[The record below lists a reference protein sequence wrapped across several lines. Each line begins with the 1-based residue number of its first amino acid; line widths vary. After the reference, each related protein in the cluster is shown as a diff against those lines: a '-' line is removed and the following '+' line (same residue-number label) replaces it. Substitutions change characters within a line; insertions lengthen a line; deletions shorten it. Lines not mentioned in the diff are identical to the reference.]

1 MLGKATDVDVS
12 CRRLTHDDLTM
23 LHRWVNEFFV
33 KQKTAY
39 EIWRD
44 WSSDVCSSDLAVGGR
59 EPGRRRTR
67 AERLVVEVGAEATAG
82 GRRVAGAR
90 HARDR
95 GFAVGVGERRDAA
108 RRSELRSEER
118 RVGKERRSR
127 WSQYR

>member
-44 WSSDVCSSDLAVGGR
+44 WSSDVCSSDLQPPLPELAEGGGR
-59 EPGRRRTR
+59 EPRARARLRGAAGDPVRAHAGRLHR
-67 AERLVVEVGAEATAG
+67 AVP
-82 GRRVAGAR
+82 
-90 HARDR
+90 
-95 GFAVGVGERRDAA
+95 DAA
-108 RRSELRSEER
+108 QPGRQLRLPRQHRGLEIGRASCRES
-118 RVGKERRSR
+118 V
-127 WSQYR
+127 